1 MSQSKNAKKPETK
14 VTFVAVVAVVAEYDE
29 SGSDGLVIDSALIF
43 DDVQSVAD
51 FILEDYNDTLINAFG
66 EDDEEHDAL
75 TKSEVTKAIKRLEVD
90 TSTEWDLPNDAQVWV
105 KWKVFRKA

>member
-1 MSQSKNAKKPETK
+1 MAQSKNTKKTETK
-14 VTFVAVVAVVAEYDE
+14 VTFVAVVAEYDE
-29 SGSDGLVIDSALIF
+29 SGSDGLAIDNVLIF

-66 EDDEEHDAL
+66 EDDEEHDEL

-90 TSTEWDLPNDAQVWV
+90 TSTEWDTPSDAQLWV